1 MSERFCIIM
10 AGGVGS
16 RFWPLSKEEKP
27 KQFIDVLGNGKSFIR
42 QTYERMLLLVDAENI
57 FVATNAQYKDLVK
70 EHIPELT
77 DNQIILEPLRRN
89 TAPCIAYATHKLKAI
104 NKNAVVMVVPSDHY
118 IANKQQFVSVLKDG
132 CDFAEKNDSL
142 VTIGINPTHPE
153 TGYGYIQMTEDN
165 ISDTIY
171 KVKTFTEKPNLEM
184 AQVFIESGEF
194 LWNSGM
200 FIWSIK
206 SITKAFMKYQPDIE
220 YAFEQ
225 GADLYNTTD
234 EKRFVERV
242 FSECVNVSIDYAIME
257 KASNVYV
264 IKASFVWSDIGTWE
278 SLYDYSPKTGRGNVL
293 SSTEDIYVYDTSDSI
308 ISLPKGKVAV
318 IEGLD
323 NFIVAESD
331 NVLMICPRGNE
342 RNIKL
347 YSDMHTSKKNRLP

>member
-1 MSERFCIIM
+1 MSEKYCIIM

-16 RFWPLSKEEKP
+16 RFWPLSREEKP
-27 KQFIDVLGNGKSFIR
+27 KQFIDILGNGKSFIR
-42 QTYERMLLLVDAENI
+42 QTYERMLLVVKTENI
-57 FVATNAQYKDLVK
+57 FVATNALYKNLVK
-70 EHIPELT
+70 EHIPELS

-89 TAPCIAYATHKLKAI
+89 TAPCIAYATHKIKAI
-104 NKNAVVMVVPSDHY
+104 NKDAVVAVVPSDHY
-118 IANKQQFVSVLKDG
+118 IANKQQFVSVLKEGFDY
-132 CDFAEKNDSL
+132 AEQNDAL
-142 VTIGINPTHPE
+142 MTIGINPSHPE
-153 TGYGYIQMTEDN
+153 TGYGYIQMSEKSVNDR
-165 ISDTIY
+165 IF
-171 KVKTFTEKPNLEM
+171 KVKTFTEKPNLET
-184 AQVFIESGEF
+184 AQVFIESEEF
-194 LWNSGM
+194 LWNSGI
-200 FIWSIK
+200 FIWSI
-206 SITKAFMKYQPDIE
+206 SAITKAFMKYQPDIE

-242 FSECVNVSIDYAIME
+242 FSESVNISIDYAIME

-278 SLYDYSPKTGRGNVL
+278 SLYDHSPKCGRGNVL
-293 SSTEDIYVYDTSDSI
+293 SSTEDIYVYGTSDSI

-347 YSDMHTSKKNRLP
+347 YSDIHTSKKK